1 MKNQDYIDELLGK
14 YFAHEYLTDEQQNEV
29 KIWIENHPEDFKR
42 LDALM
47 NLTDDRLRHEHIFDA
62 DKAWNKIAPQLKT
75 RRNHRLRT
83 LYLVSAVA
91 ATLVLA
97 WLGISNWLTSSETNA
112 YAYLSNQTGRIEKHL
127 LPDSSEVM
135 LFPDSEIKYL
145 IAQTKGKRKVT
156 LQGKAFFEV
165 KKAKERPFTVDANQI
180 KVEVTGTSFTV
191 DARKEGP
198 TSVEVRTGRVRVSTE
213 NQTVELRHNEKVKV
227 DGRKIQKEIIV
238 NPESAFG
245 FISKILA
252 VKEEKMEV
260 VIQKIEEISG
270 IKIEYDNRIGQNAI
284 TARLDLTQPE
294 TALNE
299 IAFLCQCR
307 IEQIDALHYR
317 LYYDED
323 NP

>member
-1 MKNQDYIDELLGK
+1 MKNQDYTNELLGK

-47 NLTDDRLRHEHIFDA
+47 NMTDERLQQKHIFDA

-75 RRNHRLRT
+75 RQNHRLRT

-97 WLGISNWLTSSETNA
+97 WFGISNWLTPSETNA
-112 YAYLSNQTGRIEKHL
+112 YAYLSNQTGRIERHL

-191 DARKEGP
+191 DARKEGL

-227 DGRKIQKEIIV
+227 DGRKIQKEIIAD
-238 NPESAFG
+238 PEAAFG
-245 FISKILA
+245 FMSKILS
-252 VKEEKMEV
+252 VREEKMED

-270 IKIEYDNRIGQNAI
+270 IQIEYDQRIGQNAI
-284 TARLDLTQPE
+284 TARLDLTQPAK
-294 TALNE
+294 ALNE

-307 IEQIDALHYR
+307 IEQIDSLHYR
-317 LYYDED
+317 LYDKD
-323 NP
+323 HP